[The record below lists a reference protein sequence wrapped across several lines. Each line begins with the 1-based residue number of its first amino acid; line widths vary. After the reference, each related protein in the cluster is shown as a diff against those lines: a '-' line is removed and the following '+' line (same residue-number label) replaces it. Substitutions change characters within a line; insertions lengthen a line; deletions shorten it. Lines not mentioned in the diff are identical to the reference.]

1 VAPRNDNVAFS
12 GFGWTKDGNE
22 CNNRCDGG
30 SEGCK
35 CGSNDGR
42 GGSKGDLDQ
51 SNSNRSGSAV
61 AGNWNETTQSNA
73 QSQDAAGGNAST
85 GDAVGGSGAGEK
97 TDARSSK
104 GDCGCKNGTWKDDR
118 SGGGD
123 ARSGDAYGGDVDQS
137 QDASNWNGTTQE
149 ANAESRAEQF
159 GFAGIP
165 MRR

>member
-1 VAPRNDNVAFS
+1 MNVAFS
-12 GFGWTKDGNE
+12 GFGWKKDGNE
-22 CNNRCDGG
+22 CGNRCDGG
-30 SEGCK
+30 SKGCG

-51 SNSNRSGSAV
+51 SNSNQSGSAV

-73 QSQDAAGGNAST
+73 QSQDATGGDAST

-97 TDARSSK
+97 ADDRGWK
-104 GDCGCKNGTWKDDR
+104 DGCGCKNGRWKDDR

-137 QDASNWNGTTQE
+137 QDASNWNDTTQE

-159 GFAGIP
+159 GFVGIP